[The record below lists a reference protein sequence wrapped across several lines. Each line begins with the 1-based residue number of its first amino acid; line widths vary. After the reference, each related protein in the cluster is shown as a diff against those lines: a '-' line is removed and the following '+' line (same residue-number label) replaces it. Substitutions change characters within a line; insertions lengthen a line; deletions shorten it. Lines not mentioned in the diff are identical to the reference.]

1 MLPGLSTAV
10 APETKSGRLSRVSEA
25 PPPAEFTYVGA
36 SPPPS
41 RPRRA
46 AAGAWHLPAGFWFL
60 LRNPSLWPLAVLPTA
75 LAVILTAAG
84 VFVAAYSLRWVG
96 SLVLPEPDRL
106 PPVLA
111 LFLTLALW
119 MGTLGAGALIGL
131 ALALFLASPVLE
143 RLSRRVEARARGEVA
158 AAETGMRWEVAQSL
172 KSSLYFLAA
181 APGVL
186 LLGLIPLVG
195 PLLGAVW
202 GAHALAFQLT
212 DATLA
217 RRALDFRARRA
228 WHRRFRPESLGFG
241 LMALAALVVPL
252 ANILLAPVLTVGGTL
267 LVLELEDTAETNGR
281 GPGSAIRAK
290 EAPSS

>member
-1 MLPGLSTAV
+1 M
-10 APETKSGRLSRVSEA
+10 SEA

-36 SPPPS
+36 APPPS
-41 RPRRA
+41 KPRRA
-46 AAGAWHLPAGFWFL
+46 AAGAWHVPAGFWFL
-60 LRNPSLWPLAVLPTA
+60 LRNPSLWPLAALPTA
-75 LAVILTAAG
+75 LAVLLTGTG

-96 SLVLPEPDRL
+96 SLVLPEADRL
-106 PPVLA
+106 PAVLA

-119 MGTLGAGALIGL
+119 TGTLGSGALIGL
-131 ALALFLASPVLE
+131 ALALFLAAPVLE
-143 RLSRRVEARARGEVA
+143 RLSRRVEARARGQVA

-186 LLGLIPLVG
+186 LLGLIPLAG
-195 PLLGAVW
+195 PALGALW

-217 RRALDFRARRA
+217 RRGLAFRARRV
-228 WHRRFRPESLGFG
+228 WHKRFRPESLGFG
-241 LMALAALVVPL
+241 LMSLAALVVPF
-252 ANILLAPVLTVGGTL
+252 ANLLLAPVLTVGGTL
-267 LVLELEDTAETNGR
+267 LVLELEESAETDGR
-281 GPGSAIRAK
+281 GPGSGIRAK